1 MQDKINY
8 IDLYCERLNPGIF
21 AEPLNAITNLAFI
34 GIGLFILKG
43 PSFAGRILG
52 VVTILVGFG
61 SLTFHTLAT
70 PWAANLD
77 VGFIALYILMFA
89 YLVPLKLWNLSIL
102 LTMIFTILVLS
113 LVILFN
119 LLSPYLKNW
128 LGHFPPGIYVGA
140 WLSLLIYTIISKL
153 YKIKV
158 AVRWLT
164 IATFLFPI
172 SLTARE
178 LDLNICDI
186 FPYGTH
192 WLWHLLNSL
201 VLGLCCWAFHAE
213 QKSQFNSITRT
224 ESLK

>member
-1 MQDKINY
+1 
-8 IDLYCERLNPGIF
+8 
-21 AEPLNAITNLAFI
+21 
-34 GIGLFILKG
+34 
-43 PSFAGRILG
+43 
-52 VVTILVGFG
+52 
-61 SLTFHTLAT
+61 
-70 PWAANLD
+70 
-77 VGFIALYILMFA
+77 
-89 YLVPLKLWNLSIL
+89 
-102 LTMIFTILVLS
+102 MIFTILVLS